1 MAKPPP
7 LSPETKAAVMELIKQ
22 GVPDKEILALYPMN
36 RITLWRI
43 KSGKNTKSK
52 RTVKPLP
59 ITEGLLF
66 SLFERMM
73 MDAALGNERV
83 EVVLPATYTPP
94 RELYAPE
101 ISPVEIK
108 NSLTGEMEHY
118 IIRQVDYKNV
128 YKILDKHVEMPLTLE
143 QILMLKAES
152 RKMDKEY
159 SLGNIEKMLDRE

>member
-1 MAKPPP
+1 MSTR
-7 LSPETKAAVMELIKQ
+7 LSPEQKEDILRMAKEGYT
-22 GVPDKEILALYPMN
+22 DKDIMALYPVH
-36 RITLWRI
+36 RSYLWRI

-73 MDAALGNERV
+73 MDAALGNEKI

-94 RELYAPE
+94 KELFSVE
-101 ISPVEIK
+101 ILPVEIR
-108 NSLTGEMEHY
+108 NTLTGEMEHY

-128 YKILDKHVEMPLTLE
+128 YKLLDKHVEMPLTLE
-143 QILMLKAES
+143 QVLMLKAES
-152 RKMDKEY
+152 RKLDKEMNR
-159 SLGNIEKMLDRE
+159 LEINVDKMF

>member
-7 LSPETKAAVMELIKQ
+7 LSPETKAAIMELIKQ

-36 RITLWRI
+36 RVSLWRQ

-66 SLFERMM
+66 SLFERIM
-73 MDAALGNERV
+73 MDAAMGNEKI

-94 RELYAPE
+94 KELFSVD
-101 ISPVEIK
+101 ILPVEIR
-108 NSLTGEMEHY
+108 NTLTGEMEHY

-128 YKILDKHVEMPLTLE
+128 YKLLDKHVEMPLTLE
-143 QILMLKAES
+143 QIMMLKAES
-152 RKMDKEY
+152 RKLDKEM
-159 SLGNIEKMLDRE
+159 NRIEINVDKLL